1 MSKKDAALRTFE
13 SPPAA
18 LGMDR
23 EINEMRGLIEK
34 LQGMARDGEIPDP
47 QFIALADT
55 LGRVYTQLAT
65 LIKTQMALR
74 QDLDVAAAIHQAAE
88 QIRCERGLK

>member
-1 MSKKDAALRTFE
+1 MSKKGAFRAAIE
-13 SPPAA
+13 SPSARW
-18 LGMDR
+18 GWIR
-23 EINEMRGLIEK
+23 EINDLRGLIEK
-34 LQGMARDGEIPDP
+34 LQGMARDGENLDP

>member
-13 SPPAA
+13 SPPAG

-23 EINEMRGLIEK
+23 EINDLRGLIEK
-34 LQGMARDGEIPDP
+34 LQAMARDGEIPDP

-55 LGRVYTQLAT
+55 IGRVYTQLAT

>member
-1 MSKKDAALRTFE
+1 MSKKDAVLQTFG

-18 LGMDR
+18 LGLDR
-23 EINEMRGLIEK
+23 EINDLRGLIEE
-34 LQGMARDGEIPDP
+34 LRGMADNPNPE
-47 QFIALADT
+47 FIALADT

>member
-1 MSKKDAALRTFE
+1 MRKREPFAQSIA
-13 SPPAA
+13 SPSAQ
-18 LGMDR
+18 LGLDK
-23 EINEMRGLIEK
+23 EINDLRGIIEK
-34 LQGMARDGEIPDP
+34 LQGMALDGDEPNP
-47 QFIALADT
+47 QFVALADT

>member
-1 MSKKDAALRTFE
+1 VRKREPLPQIGA
-13 SPPAA
+13 PPVQ
-18 LGMDR
+18 LGLDK
-23 EINEMRGLIEK
+23 EINDLRGLIEK
-34 LQGMARDGEIPDP
+34 LQGMALGGDDPNP

-65 LIKTQMALR
+65 LIKAQAALR

-88 QIRCERGLK
+88 AIRREKGLQ